1 MSEDDLKGEKEEIEL
16 MPDGETEEL
25 EEVDVEETALE
36 KIKKLKVKLK
46 GVEKEKSEY
55 LAGWQRAK
63 ADFINARKDEER
75 ARADFL
81 DYAKEAIL
89 RGFLQ
94 VTDSMELALKA
105 KLPGVGEIYSQM
117 KDILKTY
124 GVWQIACLGQ
134 KFNPAQHE
142 AIAEEEVSEEDKDGV
157 VAEEFQKGWMINDK
171 VLRPAKVKIGVL
183 RK

>member
-1 MSEDDLKGEKEEIEL
+1 MADDDEELIEEL
-16 MPDGETEEL
+16 ETEDTEM
-25 EEVDVEETALE
+25 EEVDVEEAALE
-36 KIKKLKVKLK
+36 KIKKLKEKLK
-46 GVEKEKSEY
+46 SVEREKSEY

-63 ADFINARKDEER
+63 ADFINARKDEEK

-81 DYAKEAIL
+81 NYAKEAIL
-89 RGFLQ
+89 RDFLQ
-94 VTDSMELALKA
+94 VADSMELALKA

-117 KDILKTY
+117 KDIYKTY
-124 GVWQIACLGQ
+124 GVKQIACLGQ
-134 KFNPAQHE
+134 KFNPVEHE

>member
-75 ARADFL
+75 AMADFL

-94 VTDSMELALKA
+94 VTDSMELAR
-105 KLPGVGEIYSQM
+105 
-117 KDILKTY
+117 
-124 GVWQIACLGQ
+124 
-134 KFNPAQHE
+134 
-142 AIAEEEVSEEDKDGV
+142 SEERRV
-157 VAEEFQKGWMINDK
+157 
-171 VLRPAKVKIGVL
+171 
-183 RK
+183 